1 LRAGVSPP
9 VRAFLTRVDLAREAA
24 KHEPAGRHPGRKT
37 MTFRTEQEAF
47 WAGGFGDDYMSR
59 NQGEKLITS
68 NVVLFGNILRSAP
81 GVRSVVELGCNIG
94 LNLQALN
101 RIDPEIA
108 LRGYEINPNAA
119 QKARDL
125 GIAEIHQQTILE
137 TLPHEGQH
145 DLAFTKGVLI
155 HIHPDELPRVYDNL
169 FALSRRYILVCEYY
183 NPSPVTVT
191 YRGNADRLFKRD
203 FAGELMDRFGLR
215 LVDYGFT
222 YRRDNYFP
230 QDDSTWFLLEKPL

>member
-1 LRAGVSPP
+1 
-9 VRAFLTRVDLAREAA
+9 
-24 KHEPAGRHPGRKT
+24 
-37 MTFRTEQEAF
+37 MTFKTDQEAF
-47 WAGGFGDDYMSR
+47 WAGGFGDEYASR
-59 NQGEKLITS
+59 NQGETLITS
-68 NVVLFGNILRSAP
+68 NVVLFGNMLRSAP

-108 LRGYEINPNAA
+108 LCGYEINGNAV

-125 GIAEIHQQTILE
+125 GIAEIHHQTIIE
-137 TLPHEGQH
+137 AIPAATTY

-183 NPSPVTVT
+183 NPSPVTVN

-203 FAGELMDRFGLR
+203 FAGELMDRFGLS

-230 QDDSTWFLLEKPL
+230 QDDCNWFLLEKPL

>member
-1 LRAGVSPP
+1 
-9 VRAFLTRVDLAREAA
+9 
-24 KHEPAGRHPGRKT
+24 
-37 MTFRTEQEAF
+37 MTFKTEQEAF
-47 WAGGFGDDYMSR
+47 WAGGFGDEYASR
-59 NQGEKLITS
+59 NQGETLITS

-101 RIDPEIA
+101 RIDPAIA
-108 LRGYEINPNAA
+108 LCGYEINGNAA

-125 GIAEIHQQTILE
+125 GIAEIHHQTIIE
-137 TLPHEGQH
+137 TIPAATTY

-203 FAGELMDRFGLR
+203 FAGELMDRFGLS

-230 QDDSTWFLLEKPL
+230 QDDCNWFLLEKPL

>member
-1 LRAGVSPP
+1 
-9 VRAFLTRVDLAREAA
+9 
-24 KHEPAGRHPGRKT
+24 

-47 WAGGFGDDYMSR
+47 WAGSFGDAYMSR
-59 NQGEKLITS
+59 NQGEKLVTA
-68 NVVLFGNILRSAP
+68 NVVLFGNMLRSAP

-94 LNLQALN
+94 LNLRALN

-108 LRGYEINPNAA
+108 LCGYEINANAA
-119 QKARDL
+119 QEARAL
-125 GIAEIHQQTILE
+125 GIAEVHQQTILE
-137 TLPHEGQH
+137 EIRSGQTY

-183 NPSPVTVT
+183 NPSPVTVS

-203 FAGELMDRFGLR
+203 FAGELMDRFGLS
-215 LVDYGFT
+215 LVDYGFV

-230 QDDSTWFLLEKPL
+230 QDDCTWFLLEKPL

>member
-1 LRAGVSPP
+1 
-9 VRAFLTRVDLAREAA
+9 
-24 KHEPAGRHPGRKT
+24 
-37 MTFRTEQEAF
+37 
-47 WAGGFGDDYMSR
+47 
-59 NQGEKLITS
+59 
-68 NVVLFGNILRSAP
+68 
-81 GVRSVVELGCNIG
+81 VRSVVELGCNIG

-108 LRGYEINPNAA
+108 LCGYEINGNAV

-125 GIAEIHQQTILE
+125 GIAEIHHQTIIE
-137 TLPHEGQH
+137 AIPAATTY

-183 NPSPVTVT
+183 NPSPVTVN

-203 FAGELMDRFGLR
+203 FAGELMDRFGLS

-230 QDDSTWFLLEKPL
+230 QDDCNWFLLEKPL

>member
-1 LRAGVSPP
+1 
-9 VRAFLTRVDLAREAA
+9 
-24 KHEPAGRHPGRKT
+24 
-37 MTFRTEQEAF
+37 MTFKTDQEAF
-47 WAGGFGDDYMSR
+47 WAGGFGDEYASR
-59 NQGEKLITS
+59 NQGETLITS
-68 NVVLFGNILRSAP
+68 NVVLFGNMLRSAP

-101 RIDPEIA
+101 RIDSEIA
-108 LRGYEINPNAA
+108 LCGYEINGNAV

-125 GIAEIHQQTILE
+125 GIAEIHHQTIIE
-137 TLPHEGQH
+137 AIPAATTY

-169 FALSRRYILVCEYY
+169 FAISRRYILVCEYY

-203 FAGELMDRFGLR
+203 FAGELMDRFGLS

-230 QDDSTWFLLEKPL
+230 QDDCTWFLLEKPR

>member
-1 LRAGVSPP
+1 
-9 VRAFLTRVDLAREAA
+9 
-24 KHEPAGRHPGRKT
+24 
-37 MTFRTEQEAF
+37 MTYRTEQEAF
-47 WAGGFGDDYMSR
+47 WAGAFGDAYMSR
-59 NQGEKLITS
+59 NAGEKLITS
-68 NVVLFGNILRSAP
+68 NIVLFGNILRSAP
-81 GVRSVVELGCNIG
+81 GVRSAVELGCNIG

-108 LRGYEINPNAA
+108 LCGYEINAGAA
-119 QKARDL
+119 NKARDL

-137 TLPHEGQH
+137 AIPAAGGY

-183 NPSPVTVT
+183 NPSPVSVT
-191 YRGNADRLFKRD
+191 YRGNEDRLFKRD
-203 FAGELMDRFGLR
+203 FAGDLMDRFGLS
-215 LVDYGFT
+215 LVDYGFV

-230 QDDSTWFLLEKPL
+230 QDDCTWFLLEKPL

>member
-1 LRAGVSPP
+1 
-9 VRAFLTRVDLAREAA
+9 
-24 KHEPAGRHPGRKT
+24 
-37 MTFRTEQEAF
+37 MTFKTDQEAF
-47 WAGGFGDDYMSR
+47 WAGGFGDEYASR
-59 NQGEKLITS
+59 NQGETLITS
-68 NVVLFGNILRSAP
+68 NVVLFGNMLRSAP

-94 LNLQALN
+94 LNLEALN

-108 LRGYEINPNAA
+108 LCGYEINGNAV

-125 GIAEIHQQTILE
+125 GIAEIHHQTIIE
-137 TLPHEGQH
+137 AIPAATTY

-203 FAGELMDRFGLR
+203 FAGELMDRFGLS

-230 QDDSTWFLLEKPL
+230 QDDCNWFLLEKPL

>member
-1 LRAGVSPP
+1 
-9 VRAFLTRVDLAREAA
+9 
-24 KHEPAGRHPGRKT
+24 
-37 MTFRTEQEAF
+37 MTFKTDQEAF
-47 WAGGFGDDYMSR
+47 WAGGFGDEYASR
-59 NQGEKLITS
+59 NQGETLITS
-68 NVVLFGNILRSAP
+68 NVVLFGKILRSAP

-101 RIDPEIA
+101 RIDSEIA
-108 LRGYEINPNAA
+108 LCGYEINGNAV

-125 GIAEIHQQTILE
+125 GIAEIHHQTIIE
-137 TLPHEGQH
+137 AIPAATTY

-203 FAGELMDRFGLR
+203 FAGELMDRFGLS
-215 LVDYGFT
+215 LIDYGFI

-230 QDDSTWFLLEKPL
+230 QDDCTWFLLEKPR